1 MIKAAVRRQQQKMAG
16 VMAVIAL
23 GVRRRVKLGFTD
35 GEHAVVAFAAAPE
48 HFSMIHR
55 VGGGKSQALGTMTG
69 RAHIA
74 GSNVGRR
81 LTRNVAESVAM
92 AVHAVRRQPIVKGT
106 GFRWHGRHDQ
116 LNGALAGDPLS
127 ADHQLGDVGATGISN
142 EAGVLK
148 GCEDDV
154 SDLLPSSVAV
164 SPTRTVTTGPVLATT
179 LAIPSVAAACARAA
193 GPARVFS
200 SLLPAPPPHSRR
212 RIAPARQQTGARP
225 MCDADLVA
233 DFVADVAADFV
244 RGQSAPMSKAK
255 Q

>member
-106 GFRWHGRHDQ
+106 GFRWHGRHNQ
-116 LNGALAGDPLS
+116 LNSALAGDPLG
-127 ADHQLGDVGATGISN
+127 ADDQLGDVGAAGISN

-148 GCEDDV
+148 GCVQQFSIAGIGPRGEGP
-154 SDLLPSSVAV
+154 LKAQGLRRRRQRFAAV
-164 SPTRTVTTGPVLATT
+164 QRGGLAHPHGNDRPGSGYNAGDTISGGR
-179 LAIPSVAAACARAA
+179 LRQGRWACQGIFLAAAGTTAPTA
-193 GPARVFS
+193 G
-200 SLLPAPPPHSRR
+200 
-212 RIAPARQQTGARP
+212 
-225 MCDADLVA
+225 DA
-233 DFVADVAADFV
+233 
-244 RGQSAPMSKAK
+244 
-255 Q
+255 